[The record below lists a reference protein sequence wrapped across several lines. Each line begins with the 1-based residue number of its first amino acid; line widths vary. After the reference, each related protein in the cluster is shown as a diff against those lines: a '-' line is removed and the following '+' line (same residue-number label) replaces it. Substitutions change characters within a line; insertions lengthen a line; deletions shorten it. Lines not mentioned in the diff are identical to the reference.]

1 MNTLWLK
8 IAGIAVAVLVA
19 VVVTANFMGV
29 EKPAPQ
35 TPTPE
40 TKTVYDQFKEDDKR
54 LNAPIPSPNQPPAQ
68 TQATQTETPPQ
79 PATTEPA
86 AGQPATEAPVTAAQ
100 LKGSPKFKSL
110 EEEQQ
115 IRAEQ
120 IWQMITTSRKMGRLP
135 VITYGNM
142 VQYCRQLLSE
152 FPGTEYAY
160 KAKRALADIPDY
172 AIKQYNITAKELDL
186 SEFYR

>member
-19 VVVTANFMGV
+19 VIVAANFMGG
-29 EKPAPQ
+29 EKPAPP
-35 TPTPE
+35 PTPPPTE

-54 LNAPIPSPNQPPAQ
+54 LNAPIPSPNQPTAQ
-68 TQATQTETPPQ
+68 AQAETPPQ
-79 PATTEPA
+79 LATPEPA
-86 AGQPATEAPVTAAQ
+86 AAQPATEAPVTAAQ
-100 LKGSPKFKSL
+100 LQGSPKFRPL

-120 IWQMITTSRKMGRLP
+120 IWQMVTTGRKMGRLP

-142 VQYCRQLLSE
+142 VRYCRQLLSE

-160 KAKRALADIPDY
+160 KAKRALADIPEY
-172 AIKQYNITAKELDL
+172 AIKQYNITGKELDL